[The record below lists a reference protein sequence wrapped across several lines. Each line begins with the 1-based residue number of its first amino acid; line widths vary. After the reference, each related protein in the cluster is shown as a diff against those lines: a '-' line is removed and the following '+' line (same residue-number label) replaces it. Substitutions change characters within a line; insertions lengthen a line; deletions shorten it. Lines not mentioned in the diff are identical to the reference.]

1 MKFLKLSSACTCY
14 KNSFLVT
21 LSYFTLTYISHAMF
35 PPFIILHTYFQKLN
49 SRDITAISLY
59 ILLFQTQFSRHHG
72 YFLYVLCFPFYHT
85 SMYIRVAL
93 HNEGTCKW
101 VNWVPM
107 FLWYELLPTTSEP
120 QKFEKIGV
128 VKVDYFDFP
137 GEIFEKLV
145 WIRC

>member
-85 SMYIRVAL
+85 SMYIHDITVL
-93 HNEGTCKW
+93 YHTIFSKSILLTLNL
-101 VNWVPM
+101 
-107 FLWYELLPTTSEP
+107 FLGPRRRQLS
-120 QKFEKIGV
+120 QFKIG
-128 VKVDYFDFP
+128 K
-137 GEIFEKLV
+137 
-145 WIRC
+145 